1 MVRENFR
8 GRWRLRGVAHMPLE
22 KITCQ
27 HGFVTRKYLTRIGHI
42 AMGPAGCN
50 GLAGI
55 RAFITLR

>member
-1 MVRENFR
+1 
-8 GRWRLRGVAHMPLE
+8 LRSQGVAHMPPE

-50 GLAGI
+50 GPAGI
-55 RAFITLR
+55 RAFTTLR